1 MDFEV
6 REGSVINRIF
16 MVLDQTFPE
25 YMELEKLKTELDID
39 KTGVI
44 EEPELKKYL
53 VYLEDKNW
61 VRKQGN
67 KFRITAQGIDVKEK
81 AAKSKGGFEVWEL

>member
-6 REGSVINRIF
+6 KEGTDIDRILKALNR
-16 MVLDQTFPE
+16 TFPE
-25 YMELEKLKTELDID
+25 YMKLQDLKKELDE
-39 KTGVI
+39 TGVI
-44 EEPELKKYL
+44 SESELEKYL

-81 AAKSKGGFEVWEL
+81 VTKSKGGFEVWEL

>member
-6 REGSVINRIF
+6 KEGSVINRIF
-16 MVLDQTFPE
+16 MILDQTFPE
-25 YMELEKLKTELDID
+25 YMELEKLKTELNR
-39 KTGVI
+39 TGGVI

-61 VRKQGN
+61 VQKQTN
-67 KFRITAQGIDVKEK
+67 KFRMTAQGIDVKVK